1 MFLGA
6 KRLGAGSISK
16 KKMHYLLSISFDF
29 FHQQFLLYFLVQ
41 CSSYNKKAM
50 NLKFFMQRRGHLDKM
65 PMAPKS
71 LLRTSSMTYP

>member
-41 CSSYNKKAM
+41 CSSYNKKSYESEILYAEKRSFRQ
-50 NLKFFMQRRGHLDKM
+50 NAYGAKIIVKN
-65 PMAPKS
+65 
-71 LLRTSSMTYP
+71 